1 MYKRQIQDN
10 IRFIP
15 PVALILI
22 IALAFLFRHWLYVVL
37 PLVTVLITACWIL
50 GVMSITG
57 KGLNVMT
64 YMVPTLLFIIGV
76 SDSIHLLSR
85 LNIYLQKKSSMREAL
100 ELSMKDMGLAL
111 FLTSLTT
118 AIGFLA
124 LLYSSISIVQE
135 FGLFIACGVFIAY
148 LLTLTFIP
156 SVLILMRGRIEM
168 LSISQSNKR
177 MKFLKSV
184 SKIVRTN
191 PSPSQLLQYF

>member
-1 MYKRQIQDN
+1 
-10 IRFIP
+10 
-15 PVALILI
+15 
-22 IALAFLFRHWLYVVL
+22 
-37 PLVTVLITACWIL
+37 
-50 GVMSITG
+50 MSITG

-156 SVLILMRGRIEM
+156 SVLILMRNRIEITH
-168 LSISQSNKR
+168 SC
-177 MKFLKSV
+177 
-184 SKIVRTN
+184 
-191 PSPSQLLQYF
+191 